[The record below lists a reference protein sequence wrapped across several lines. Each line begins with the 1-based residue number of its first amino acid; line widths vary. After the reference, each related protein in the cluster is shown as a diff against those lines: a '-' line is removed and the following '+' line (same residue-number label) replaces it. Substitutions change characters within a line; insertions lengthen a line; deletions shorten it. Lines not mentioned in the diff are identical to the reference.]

1 MTAKGVVRNGLL
13 VARLLRQCRPFSIA
27 AIQESVTEVSLNKR
41 TVSVVRRSGK
51 KDEYHHFW
59 LRDNCR
65 CASCQ
70 HPVTSQRLT
79 DTLGISADIE
89 PSSVR
94 QTGDSL
100 QIHWQD
106 GHVSTYKF
114 EWLASNSYHL
124 GDGVREKSTV
134 IEELDL
140 PQPRLWDAS
149 IAASPPHVEYSD
161 LLLHDS
167 ALVEWIEKTA
177 EYGFCIVKGVPSTPE
192 ATEGLVK
199 KMGVIRSTMYGT
211 AVDIEC
217 GQEENYTYVG

>member
-1 MTAKGVVRNGLL
+1 MAAVRKCQS
-13 VARLLRQCRPFSIA
+13 VAARLIRQCRPLSIA
-27 AIQESVTEVSLNKR
+27 ASQESVTEVSLNKR

-94 QTGDSL
+94 QAGDSL

-106 GHVSTYKF
+106 GHVSTYTF

-124 GDGVREKSTV
+124 GDGVRGEP
-134 IEELDL
+134 DL
-140 PQPRLWDAS
+140 PHPRIWDAS
-149 IAASPPHVEYSD
+149 IAPSPPRVEYSE

-177 EYGFCIVKGVPSTPE
+177 EYGFCIVKGVPPTPE

-199 KMGVIRSTMYGT
+199 KIGVIRSTIYGT
-211 AVDIEC
+211 GVDIEC
-217 GQEENYTYVG
+217 GQEDNYTYVG